1 MLADTPFD
9 GQTANA
15 CLRHFSTPVIGCCLL
30 VFPREE
36 RAVVP
41 LAERLYEVRV
51 FDHEEKCLE
60 SDDRG
65 RFYRV
70 PVLFQSVNGR
80 V

>member
-1 MLADTPFD
+1 MALIAIYVFSP
-9 GQTANA
+9 A
-15 CLRHFSTPVIGCCLL
+15 LRGCLL

-36 RAVVP
+36 RAVVRP
-41 LAERLYEVRV
+41 AERPYQVRV

-65 RFYRV
+65 RFHRV